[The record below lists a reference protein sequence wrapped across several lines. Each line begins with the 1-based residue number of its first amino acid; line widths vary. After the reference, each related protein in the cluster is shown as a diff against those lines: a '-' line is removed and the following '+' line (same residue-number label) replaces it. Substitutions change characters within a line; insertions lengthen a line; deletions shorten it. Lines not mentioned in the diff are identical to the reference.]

1 MLNLGKTQFL
11 LFKSSNKVTLFSINI
26 DNIAIHP
33 TTTSKFLG
41 VTLDDKLD
49 WMPQIN
55 ERLLKIKRNKN
66 MLQLTKKCLNPAS
79 RKLVYYG
86 HIHSHLTYCLM
97 VWGSLGKKCDITR
110 LIKAQNKCVKLIDP
124 AMELSMIYKKYR
136 ILKLA
141 K

>member
-1 MLNLGKTQFL
+1 
-11 LFKSSNKVTLFSINI
+11 
-26 DNIAIHP
+26 
-33 TTTSKFLG
+33 
-41 VTLDDKLD
+41 
-49 WMPQIN
+49 
-55 ERLLKIKRNKN
+55 

-86 HIHSHLTYCLM
+86 RIHSHLTYCLM

-124 AMELSMIYKKYR
+124 AIELSMIYKKYR

-141 K
+141 KMIQLQEIKFGFKQINQLLPT